1 MCVVVQVCKREGI
14 PVVLEPPSIHSV
26 DRWQGAAIASTSRLL
41 LPVHVLEY
49 QRDAKQHLK
58 EFDYSAGSNLLSR
71 LEQLVLAEVQNRS
84 ETLL

>member
-1 MCVVVQVCKREGI
+1 MCVIVQVCKREGI
-14 PVVLEPPSIHSV
+14 PVVLEPPSIHCV

-49 QRDAKQHLK
+49 QRDAKKHFK
-58 EFDYSAGSNLLSR
+58 EFDYSDSGNLLSR
-71 LEQLVLAEVQNRS
+71 LEQLVLAEVKDRS